1 MSAKMKPISVIKAR
15 LGIQKNG
22 PAHAFLTQTCFRYM
36 TPFVPGGVKSHLN
49 QNADLRVNK
58 IIYEGPTAQNL
69 YYGKLMID
77 PKYKV
82 GAFPIRNGKI
92 SFKEKDGPIEGFV
105 SRKGITKIN
114 SGKDLKYHTL
124 GTGAHWDK
132 LMWTSQRNKVVKEV
146 QDYVD
151 RGCK

>member
-1 MSAKMKPISVIKAR
+1 
-15 LGIQKNG
+15 
-22 PAHAFLTQTCFRYM
+22 M
-36 TPFVPGGVKSHLN
+36 TPFVPGGIKSHLN
-49 QNADLRVNK
+49 QNVDLRVNK
-58 IIYEGPTAQNL
+58 IIYQGPDAQNL

-114 SGKDLKYHTL
+114 SGKDLKYHTP
-124 GTGAHWDK
+124 GTGSLWDIRM
-132 LMWTSQRNKVVKEV
+132 LTSQRNKVVKEV